1 MWHIFIGLPASERA
15 MAPLREPGEPVMNM
29 SGPQPLAGVH
39 EGVRP
44 VLRHILGPWHSMSAT
59 ELADDVIDTMAD
71 ILLDSL
77 ERRR

>member
-1 MWHIFIGLPASERA
+1 MVHLHQFTCERVRDGTPARARRADDEHERPPSRSPA
-15 MAPLREPGEPVMNM
+15 FTRACDLFSDTYWGR
-29 SGPQPLAGVH
+29 
-39 EGVRP
+39 
-44 VLRHILGPWHSMSAT
+44 HSMSAT